1 MRGFSL
7 VLVNFAVV
15 ARDIA
20 VTLQQ
25 FDLGVPR
32 ISLAH
37 DDAIGWMSSEEVCQ
51 NIRLAVVQSSPDAF
65 VSTELCAMLET
76 AKSKVILLVESPD
89 QAKASRFPCLTLP
102 FFTKDLEALIQ
113 REFTPQSS
121 GRSGGVP

>member
-7 VLVNFAVV
+7 VLVDFAVV

-25 FDLGVPR
+25 FDLGAPR

-37 DDAIGWMSSEEVCQ
+37 DEAIGWMTSQDICR
-51 NIRLAVVQSSPDAF
+51 NIRLAVIQSSPDAF
-65 VSTELCAMLET
+65 VRSELCTLLES
-76 AKSKVILLVESPD
+76 AKSKVILLVENPD

-102 FFTKDLEALIQ
+102 FFTEDLEALIE
-113 REFTPQSS
+113 REFTLQSS